1 MDTFKK
7 LSDEIRGRFKFL
19 YYATIVAVS
28 AKTGRN
34 IQKLEDKLLSIY
46 DNYHRRISTS
56 DLNKT
61 IELAIRRHSLPSP
74 NGNRLRIFFATQFDA
89 NPPTIAVIMNKPRM
103 LHFSYKRYLIN
114 FIRDN
119 HNFEGVPVRVVAR
132 GRGERSAEQ
141 EQFEAT
147 YQEFNLPTDFILSKF
162 VEEDGDFEYHGE
174 D

>member
-1 MDTFKK
+1 
-7 LSDEIRGRFKFL
+7 
-19 YYATIVAVS
+19 
-28 AKTGRN
+28 
-34 IQKLEDKLLSIY
+34 
-46 DNYHRRISTS
+46 
-56 DLNKT
+56 
-61 IELAIRRHSLPSP
+61 
-74 NGNRLRIFFATQFDA
+74 
-89 NPPTIAVIMNKPRM
+89 MNKPRM

-147 YQEFNLPTDFILSKF
+147 YQSFDLPTDFILNKF

>member
-1 MDTFKK
+1 
-7 LSDEIRGRFKFL
+7 
-19 YYATIVAVS
+19 
-28 AKTGRN
+28 
-34 IQKLEDKLLSIY
+34 
-46 DNYHRRISTS
+46 
-56 DLNKT
+56 
-61 IELAIRRHSLPSP
+61 
-74 NGNRLRIFFATQFDA
+74 
-89 NPPTIAVIMNKPRM
+89 MNKPRM